1 MANKLSKLVNK
12 IYKLPKSTH
21 EFLLTKLFTSQ
32 VKFAGTAKLRVLSIS
47 NDKVVV
53 KLANKKRVQNHIG
66 GIHAVGAALA
76 AESASGIVFGMN
88 VPDSHLPLLKSM
100 TLEYN
105 KRMQG
110 DITATAQL
118 SSQVITAIS
127 SDEKGGLIVPVVL
140 SDESGDSPIHCEMRW
155 AWVPKKRR

>member
-1 MANKLSKLVNK
+1 
-12 IYKLPKSTH
+12 
-21 EFLLTKLFTSQ
+21 LFTSQ
-32 VKFAGTAKLRVLSIS
+32 VKLAGTARLRILAMSESEATVR
-47 NDKVVV
+47 
-53 KLANKKRVQNHIG
+53 LANKKRVQNHIG

-110 DITATAQL
+110 AICAKAT
-118 SSQVITAIS
+118 
-127 SDEKGGLIVPVVL
+127 L
-140 SDESGDSPIHCEMRW
+140 SDEQKTLINSQEKGDILVPVTLTDESGETPIECQMNW
-155 AWVPKKRR
+155 AWVPKRRR

>member
-1 MANKLSKLVNK
+1 MANRLSKLVK
-12 IYKLPKSTH
+12 KVYKLPKSTH

-32 VKFAGTAKLRVLSIS
+32 VKLAGTARLRILAMSESEATVR
-47 NDKVVV
+47 
-53 KLANKKRVQNHIG
+53 LANKKRVQNHIG

-110 DITATAQL
+110 AICAKAT
-118 SSQVITAIS
+118 
-127 SDEKGGLIVPVVL
+127 L
-140 SDESGDSPIHCEMRW
+140 SDEQKMLINSQEKGDILVAVTLTDESGEAPIECQMCW
-155 AWVPKKRR
+155 AWVPKRRR